1 GGFGP
6 GGACAVGSPRA
17 AGAPMG
23 GAPAGGQGAEDK
35 EHRAA
40 AYLRGEDIFEV
51 PGENLPPSVIGGA
64 KPRKKG
70 DQP

>member
-1 GGFGP
+1 GP
-6 GGACAVGSPRA
+6 GVAGGP

-23 GAPAGGQGAEDK
+23 GAPMGGGAPGGQGGEDK

-40 AYLRGEDIFEV
+40 AYIKGEDIFDV

-64 KPRKKG
+64 KVRKKG
-70 DQP
+70 DQA